1 MTRSGS
7 LLLGLTAIV
16 AVMVAVI
23 AFAVLRFFA
32 AARAFSRRHREEGN
46 ETAFMAGAIEDAVQH
61 LRVQERAMKA
71 RAEASE
77 RLSSEIIASMTSGLL
92 VVGEDRQ
99 VRSLNPAGQRMLA
112 VSPDDSGGDFHD
124 VLDHAAPLADV
135 SRNACRRRNRFAAH
149 RQAAPTV

>member
-1 MTRSGS
+1 
-7 LLLGLTAIV
+7 
-16 AVMVAVI
+16 MVAVI

-32 AARAFSRRHREEGN
+32 AARAFSRRHRGEGN

-92 VVGEDRQ
+92 WSARIA
-99 VRSLNPAGQRMLA
+99 RSA
-112 VSPDDSGGDFHD
+112 VSIPPGSACSPSRPTIP
-124 VLDHAAPLADV
+124 AAISMA
-135 SRNACRRRNRFAAH
+135 S
-149 RQAAPTV
+149 

>member
-32 AARAFSRRHREEGN
+32 AARAFSRRQSRGGQRDSLHG
-46 ETAFMAGAIEDAVQH
+46 GAMEDAVQH

-112 VSPDDSGGDFHD
+112 VRPTIP
-124 VLDHAAPLADV
+124 AAISMA
-135 SRNACRRRNRFAAH
+135 S
-149 RQAAPTV
+149 